1 LDMSGRDRRSL
12 KSLAKTRS
20 IDLKIGK
27 KGLTNT
33 FLEEAN
39 KVLTKD
45 SMIKFS
51 HSLIRAERNELIT
64 KIEDKLSVNLIEKVG
79 KTLTFHKTPS

>member
-1 LDMSGRDRRSL
+1 MNGKEKRNL
-12 KSLAKTRS
+12 KSRAKTRS

-27 KGLTNT
+27 KGLTDT

-39 KVLTKD
+39 KVLVKD

-51 HSLIRAERNELIT
+51 HSLIKSDRDELIA
-64 KIEDKLSVNLIEKVG
+64 KIELRLSVILIENVG
-79 KTLTFHKTPS
+79 KTLTFHKTTP

>member
-1 LDMSGRDRRSL
+1 MNGKEKRNL
-12 KSLAKTRS
+12 KSRAKTRS

-27 KGLTNT
+27 KGLTDT

-39 KVLTKD
+39 KVLVKD

-51 HSLIRAERNELIT
+51 HSLIKADQDELIA
-64 KIEDKLSVNLIEKVG
+64 KIELKLSVILIENVG
-79 KTLTFHKTPS
+79 KTLTFHKTTP

>member
-1 LDMSGRDRRSL
+1 MNGREKRNL

-27 KGLTNT
+27 KGLTDT
-33 FLEEAN
+33 FLEEAD
-39 KVLTKD
+39 KVLNKE

-51 HSLIRAERNELIT
+51 HSLIKAEKNELIT

-79 KTLTFHKTPS
+79 RTLTFHKTSS

>member
-1 LDMSGRDRRSL
+1 MNGKEKRNL
-12 KSLAKTRS
+12 KSRAKTRS

-27 KGLTNT
+27 KGITDT

-39 KVLTKD
+39 KVLVKD

-51 HSLIRAERNELIT
+51 HSLIKSDRDELIA
-64 KIEDKLSVNLIEKVG
+64 KIELKLSVILIENVG
-79 KTLTFHKTPS
+79 KTLTFHKTTP

>member
-1 LDMSGRDRRSL
+1 MNGKEKRNL
-12 KSLAKTRS
+12 KSRAKTRS

-27 KGLTNT
+27 KVLTDA

-39 KVLTKD
+39 KVIVKD

-51 HSLIRAERNELIT
+51 HSLIKADRDELIA
-64 KIEDKLSVNLIEKVG
+64 KIELRLSVILIENVG
-79 KTLTFHKTPS
+79 KTLTFHKTTP

>member
-1 LDMSGRDRRSL
+1 MNGRERRNL

-27 KGLTNT
+27 KGLTDT

-39 KVLTKD
+39 KVLVKD

-51 HSLIRAERNELIT
+51 HSLIKADRDELIA
-64 KIEDKLSVNLIEKVG
+64 KIELKLSVILIENVG
-79 KTLTFHKTPS
+79 KTLTFHKTTP

>member
-1 LDMSGRDRRSL
+1 MNGKEKRNL
-12 KSLAKTRS
+12 KSRAKTRS

-27 KGLTNT
+27 KGITDT

-39 KVLTKD
+39 KVLVKD

-51 HSLIRAERNELIT
+51 HSLIKSDRDELIA
-64 KIEDKLSVNLIEKVG
+64 KIELRLSVILIENVG
-79 KTLTFHKTPS
+79 KTLTFHKTTP

>member
-1 LDMSGRDRRSL
+1 MNGRERRNL

-27 KGLTNT
+27 KGLTDT

-39 KVLTKD
+39 KVLVKD

-51 HSLIRAERNELIT
+51 HSLIKSDRDELIA
-64 KIEDKLSVNLIEKVG
+64 KIELRLSVILIENVG
-79 KTLTFHKTPS
+79 KTLTFHKTTP

>member
-1 LDMSGRDRRSL
+1 MNGKEKRNL
-12 KSLAKTRS
+12 KSRAKTRS

-27 KGLTNT
+27 KGLTDT

-39 KVLTKD
+39 KVLVKD

-51 HSLIRAERNELIT
+51 HSLIKSDRDELIA
-64 KIEDKLSVNLIEKVG
+64 KIELRLSVILIENVG
-79 KTLTFHKTPS
+79 KTLTFHKTTA

>member
-1 LDMSGRDRRSL
+1 MNGKEKRNL
-12 KSLAKTRS
+12 KSIAKTRS

-27 KGLTNT
+27 KGLTDT

-39 KVLTKD
+39 KVLVKD

-51 HSLIRAERNELIT
+51 HSLIKADRDELIA
-64 KIEDKLSVNLIEKVG
+64 KIELKLSVILIENVG
-79 KTLTFHKTPS
+79 KTLTFHKTTP

>member
-1 LDMSGRDRRSL
+1 MNGKEKRNL
-12 KSLAKTRS
+12 KSRAKTRS

-27 KGLTNT
+27 KGLTDT

-39 KVLTKD
+39 KVLVKD

-51 HSLIRAERNELIT
+51 HSLIKADRDELIA
-64 KIEDKLSVNLIEKVG
+64 KIELNLSVILIENVG
-79 KTLTFHKTPS
+79 KTLTFHKTTP

>member
-1 LDMSGRDRRSL
+1 MNGRERRNL

-20 IDLKIGK
+20 IDLKLGK
-27 KGLTNT
+27 KGLTDT

-39 KVLTKD
+39 KVLVKD

-51 HSLIRAERNELIT
+51 HSLIKSDRDELIA
-64 KIEDKLSVNLIEKVG
+64 KIELKLSVILIENVG
-79 KTLTFHKTPS
+79 KTLTFHKTTP

>member
-1 LDMSGRDRRSL
+1 MNGKEKRNL
-12 KSLAKTRS
+12 KSRAKTRS

-27 KGLTNT
+27 KGLTDT

-39 KVLTKD
+39 KVLVKD

-51 HSLIRAERNELIT
+51 HSLIKSDRDELIA
-64 KIEDKLSVNLIEKVG
+64 KIELKLSVILIENVG
-79 KTLTFHKTPS
+79 KTLTFHKTTP

>member
-1 LDMSGRDRRSL
+1 MNGKEKRNL
-12 KSLAKTRS
+12 KSRAKTRS

-27 KGLTNT
+27 KGLTDT

-39 KVLTKD
+39 KVLLKD

-51 HSLIRAERNELIT
+51 HSLIKSDRDELIA
-64 KIEDKLSVNLIEKVG
+64 KIELRLSVILIENVG
-79 KTLTFHKTPS
+79 KTLTFHKTTP